1 MGLEEFLLT
10 LLAAV
15 AGIVRIIQ
23 AGKRTAAGLWLATCL
38 LVGCTTVHTRF
49 CMRPSEI
56 TSVFPATRLVAKTT
70 FETFEASPL
79 TNTHV
84 SDQGSAMLI
93 GILFLAY
100 PVVEF
105 PPALAT
111 DVLLLPMD
119 AYYVSRK
126 STDKTS
132 AGNRS
137 LDNAQKPR

>member
-1 MGLEEFLLT
+1 MEKILLKLLT
-10 LLAAV
+10 AF
-15 AGIVRIIQ
+15 AGIVRLLK
-23 AGKRTAAGLWLATCL
+23 AGRLTAAGLWLAACL
-38 LVGCTTVHTRF
+38 QVGCASVHTRF
-49 CMRPSEI
+49 CMSPSEI

-70 FETFEASPL
+70 FETFEATPL

-84 SDQGSAMLI
+84 SDEGSAILI

-126 STDKTS
+126 SSDKRS
-132 AGNRS
+132 AGNHS